1 MKYDMHVSKI
11 SLRFR
16 ILKAAILLTI
26 GVPLFVAGCD
36 RFSSTQSQEGA
47 MEIVAESVVVETQ
60 PVTRTT
66 IESSLECM
74 GTLLPLRATIITP
87 EVDGKITSFP
97 ASDRAVRYL
106 ENGEIVTEYLG
117 LDLGHEVKE
126 GDVLVT
132 LDDTGYQ
139 IALRSAEAQLELVT
153 QQRAELKAWRR
164 AEEVAQLE
172 AELVRCEAA
181 EQRTAAELERADVL
195 LPQNA
200 ISPSAYDDI
209 AMSQKNAEAGVKAA
223 IAALELATAG
233 PTAEQLAVADAQ
245 VAAAES
251 EVARRSR
258 DVELTKIRAPYD
270 AVVVERFVDVGMRV
284 ITMPSD
290 PILQIMDPRILF
302 AEINIPEQH
311 QNAIQYAACGDEPCA
326 DLAAAM
332 AAEAVW
338 VTVDSLPNPIPG
350 RIDLINGMVDPA
362 TRSLRVRVSIDNRER
377 ILRPGGFVKVRV
389 PIATRSDALAVPKEA
404 VLLQDGKRIVFVVR
418 GETVEKVVVE
428 TGLSND
434 EFYEIQSGLVEG
446 DQVVVGGTAVLRDGM
461 TFQVD
466 GLIAV
471 AESDQSDP
479 LGEIESKIV
488 PDRLE
493 AIETSADAATRI
505 ESSVQGANAA
515 L

>member
-1 MKYDMHVSKI
+1 MNSPIIVNGDARMPFSQMPTQRNARRLLLMRMTSLLLFIGSVS
-11 SLRFR
+11 L
-16 ILKAAILLTI
+16 
-26 GVPLFVAGCD
+26 PGCD
-36 RFSSTQSQEGA
+36 SFPSKGTSGELSENTVD
-47 MEIVAESVVVETQ
+47 IVAVETDI
-60 PVTRTT
+60 VYRTT
-66 IESSLECM
+66 IEASLECV
-74 GTLLPLRATIITP
+74 GTLLPLRATIIAP
-87 EVDGKITSFP
+87 EVDGVITSFP
-97 ASDRAVRYL
+97 ASDRAVHYL

-132 LDDTGYQ
+132 LDDAGYQ
-139 IALRSAEAQLELVT
+139 IALRSSEAQLELVT
-153 QQRAELKAWRR
+153 QQREELIAWRR

-172 AELVRCEAA
+172 AEMDRCEAS
-181 EQRTAAELERADVL
+181 EQRAAAELTRADTL

-209 AMSQKNAEAGVKAA
+209 AMSHKNTEAAVKAA

-233 PTAEQLAVADAQ
+233 PTPEQLAVADAQ
-245 VAAAES
+245 VAAAEA

-290 PILQIMDPRILF
+290 PILQIMDPRLLF

-311 QNAIQYAACGDEPCA
+311 QNAIRYAACGDEPCVN
-326 DLAAAM
+326 LAAAL

-338 VTVDSLPNPIPG
+338 ITVDSLPKPIPG

-362 TRSLRVRVSIDNRER
+362 TRSLRVRVSIDNRDR
-377 ILRPGGFVKVRV
+377 VLRPGGFVKVRV
-389 PIATRSDALAVPKEA
+389 PIATRSDALAVPKDA

-434 EFYEIQSGLVEG
+434 ELYEIRSGVLEG
-446 DQVVVGGTAVLRDGM
+446 DQIVVGGTAVLRDGM
-461 TFQVD
+461 TIQVD
-466 GLIAV
+466 GPTAV
-471 AESDQSDP
+471 ADSDP
-479 LGEIESKIV
+479 LDNSDSQI
-488 PDRLE
+488 
-493 AIETSADAATRI
+493 
-505 ESSVQGANAA
+505 
-515 L
+515 